1 MRRDILDSNIEE
13 TESSSNVD
21 DAWFAA

>member
-13 TESSSNVD
+13 TKNSSNVD